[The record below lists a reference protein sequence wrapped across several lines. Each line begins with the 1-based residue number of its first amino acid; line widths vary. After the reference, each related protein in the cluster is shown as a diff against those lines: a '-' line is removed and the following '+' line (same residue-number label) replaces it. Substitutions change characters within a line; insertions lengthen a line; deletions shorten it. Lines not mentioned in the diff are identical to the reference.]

1 MDHTHQ
7 LQAIEESNVENDMG
21 LGDEAANALLLDL
34 WARARHQ
41 RLLRYVGDDVVKS
54 TQIFIRS
61 LLTGFTGDVAPNF
74 DEILK
79 SSRSANDTRHGLG
92 ATLIARACF
101 RDDGFHIVR
110 LSGTTAQAFADRGA
124 QGSEF

>member
-1 MDHTHQ
+1 VDHAHQ
-7 LQAIEESNVENDMG
+7 LDAIEESNVENDMG
-21 LGDEAANALLLDL
+21 LGGQAANALLLDL
-34 WARARHQ
+34 RARPTHQ
-41 RLLRYVGDDVVKS
+41 RLLRYVGDDVVQA

-61 LLTGFTGDVAPNF
+61 RLTGFAGDVAPNF

-79 SSRSANDTRHGLG
+79 SSRSANDTRHALG

-110 LSGTTAQAFADRGA
+110 LSGTTAEAFADRGA

>member
-1 MDHTHQ
+1 MNDAHQ
-7 LQAIEESNVENDMG
+7 LHAIEEINVENDMG
-21 LGDEAANALLLDL
+21 LSDKAANFLHRDL
-34 WARARHQ
+34 RASATHQ
-41 RLLRYVGDDVVKS
+41 RLLCYVGDDIVQATK
-54 TQIFIRS
+54 IFICSR
-61 LLTGFTGDVAPNF
+61 LTGIVGDAAPNF

-110 LSGTTAQAFADRGA
+110 LRGTAVQAFADRGA

>member
-1 MDHTHQ
+1 
-7 LQAIEESNVENDMG
+7 VG
-21 LGDEAANALLLDL
+21 LGDEAAYALFLDL
-34 WARARHQ
+34 RPRTTHQ
-41 RLLRYVGDDVVKS
+41 GLLSYVGDDVVQAA
-54 TQIFIRS
+54 QIFICSRF
-61 LLTGFTGDVAPNF
+61 TGFAGDVAPNF

-79 SSRSANDTRHGLG
+79 SSRSANDTRHGLR